1 MGIGIKLHEKP
12 TNMFSVLIKYSEIGE
27 GIGTGGT
34 GDSIYYKQE
43 FESEYFTKEVLPYLQ
58 KMLELSKYN
67 TEDNRAV
74 INLNI
79 GNDFETSIWDK
90 LASLKLIGYGVE
102 DIEDIQI
109 EFTDGNA
116 KTYYVEVAYR
126 K

>member
-1 MGIGIKLHEKP
+1 MGIKLHEKP
-12 TNMFSVLIKYSEIGE
+12 TNMFSVLIRYSELGE

-43 FESEYFTKEVLPYLQ
+43 FESKYFNEEVLPYLQ

-67 TEDNRAV
+67 TANNRAV

-79 GNDFETSIWDK
+79 GNDFETSVWDK

-109 EFTDGNA
+109 EYTDGNA